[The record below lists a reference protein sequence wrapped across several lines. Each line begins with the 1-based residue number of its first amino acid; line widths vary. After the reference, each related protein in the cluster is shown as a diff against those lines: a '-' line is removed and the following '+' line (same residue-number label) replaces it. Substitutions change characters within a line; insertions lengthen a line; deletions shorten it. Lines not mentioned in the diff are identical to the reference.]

1 MLAVRTFTVFLCLLG
16 GGWLVHTVRRTS
28 RGSTREAL
36 AFITLQLLWQVSHAV
51 PGLKFWLMVIMQ
63 AS

>member
-36 AFITLQLLWQVSHAV
+36 AFITLQLLWQVSHPL
-51 PGLKFWLMVIMQ
+51 PGLKF
-63 AS
+63 